1 MDTKLTSLE
10 VIGLAIRSEEDA
22 AVFYTHIAQLIEN
35 DLVRAKYH
43 HLAKEEALHRKLLV
57 QHYKDLS
64 GDKTKPPPIPGAPQT
79 AEGGAVPQDIA
90 DSLEDLLKL
99 AIEREYKAR
108 DFYRQAASTSADL
121 SGRRILEYLAHVEQG
136 HATMLEN
143 ELEAYLDDK
152 QWYAGEGSPGMIH
165 LGP

>member
-1 MDTKLTSLE
+1 MDSKLTSLE

-22 AVFYTHIAQLIEN
+22 ARFYSHIAQMLEN
-35 DLVRAKYH
+35 DLVRAKYQ
-43 HLAKEEALHRKLLV
+43 HLAKEEAMHRKLLV
-57 QHYKDLS
+57 QHYKEMS
-64 GDKTKPPPIPGAPQT
+64 GDTEKPPKIPGAPQT
-79 AEGGAVPQDIA
+79 AEGGAIPEEIS

-108 DFYRQAASTSADL
+108 DFYRQAAASSADL
-121 SGRRILEYLAHVEQG
+121 SGKRLLEYLAHVEQG

-143 ELEAYLDDK
+143 EHAAYLENK
-152 QWYAGEGSPGMIH
+152 EWYTGEASPGMVH